1 MNSGLG
7 AWPSSHH
14 RSPAIPLFSE
24 FTAPTWS
31 PWMSFIR
38 LSSVLLFALVAVLP
52 APSQSPESYR
62 GMLTARVRS
71 NKLPPPQHLADFIQ
85 DGKLTLSLR
94 DAILLTLENSS
105 NVQIEETQIE
115 FQKFNLLS
123 QFQPFDPVVQ
133 SSLNIN
139 RYYSPSYSQL
149 QGVGISGNTTVK
161 SLNQIGQVSY
171 SQTFSPGTNILASMS
186 SNKFSTNSSYN
197 YFNPYFSSTLSFTF
211 TQPLLRGA
219 GRFANTAQIEIARRS
234 LEQSRSSFEA
244 EVNDAI
250 LNVVSQYWN
259 VVQARGAL
267 DVQQKSLKLA
277 EASYDR
283 DKRSLEL
290 GALPPLDIYRSQSE
304 VAARKVGAIQ
314 AAYAATVADEALRL
328 TIGADRDAQANALEL
343 NLTEKPQPDGELE
356 NVDEQSALAQAL
368 TQRPELNMVQNAL
381 ANDETSI
388 RLAHNQLEPN
398 LQLQGFYQ
406 SSGLGGNEYN
416 LQSGQLIAPGGFG
429 SSMSQLFGFG
439 YPGYGG
445 TLSLTLP
452 VRNRA
457 GQAALGSALVSRAHD
472 LNSSG
477 QIREQITLE
486 VRNAVHQLNEARLAL
501 AAGTASFD
509 LAQKTLA
516 SEQRKFELGAETNFF
531 VLDAQTRVAQAE
543 LILLQTQVNYRI
555 ALAAV
560 GHSTGDLLGPY
571 HVQIAGLSR

>member
-1 MNSGLG
+1 
-7 AWPSSHH
+7 
-14 RSPAIPLFSE
+14 
-24 FTAPTWS
+24 
-31 PWMSFIR
+31 MSFIR

-555 ALAAV
+555 ALASV